1 MRRAELRCESFLA
14 ENRGTT
20 VTMAQIKR
28 ACGLDWEEAAHV
40 WNRVLP
46 RLADAGLLRGAR
58 HHDAGPM
65 RYSPAPALVAGVAD
79 LQWSRLAPVPVP
91 VG

>member
-14 ENRGTT
+14 ENRGTA

-28 ACGLDWEEAAHV
+28 ACGLDWDEAAHV

-46 RLADAGLLRGAR
+46 QLGDAGLLHGRR
-58 HHDAGPM
+58 RDDAGPM
-65 RYSPAPALVAGVAD
+65 RFSPAPAMVAGVAD